1 MSPNLGGKNL
11 VIKGPGS
18 IRSRRYVNH
27 GLGKHCGVKVDMGLE
42 KLYTDK
48 LSLFT
53 DLYQITM
60 AYGYFTLGIHEKEVC
75 FHMVTRKNPFGGG
88 YTVACGLAQFI
99 EYLSGFRFQEDDLN
113 YLESMRGSDGRPLFS
128 TQFLYYLKEFRPKV
142 TVHAIPEGT
151 VVFPYEPLVR
161 VTGPLLHCQLM
172 ESALLNIV
180 NFQSLIAT
188 KASRVVLAAEGQPV
202 VEFGLRRAHGIDGAV
217 SASRAAY
224 IGGCVGTSNVLAGK
238 LFGIPVK
245 GTHAH
250 SWVMVFEDE
259 LSAFQ
264 GYAKTMPNNCIFLV
278 DTYESFHGIRN
289 AIQVGMEMRE
299 KGHKLL
305 GIRLD
310 SGDLAYLS
318 QEARKLL
325 DEAGLSDS
333 VIIGSS
339 DLDEEAIANFK
350 EQGARVDI
358 WGVGTRLVTAHGDPA
373 LTGVYKLSAVKGK
386 DGRWEY
392 KIKISEQFAKVTVPG
407 VLQVR
412 RYIRDGEY
420 IADAIYDLQMGI
432 EEPTLIMDPSDPTR
446 RKKIYEGLRY
456 EELLVPIFEEGSLV
470 YSIPTIEDSRNRCME
485 QLKRFHPSIRRRISP
500 HSYPAGLEKRLYEL
514 RSLLITEVKERL
526 S

>member
-1 MSPNLGGKNL
+1 MTLS
-11 VIKGPGS
+11 S
-18 IRSRRYVNH
+18 
-27 GLGKHCGVKVDMGLE
+27 
-42 KLYTDK
+42 LYRDS

-60 AYGYFTLGIHEKEVC
+60 AYGYYSLGIQDKEVC
-75 FHMVTRKNPFGGG
+75 FHMITRKNPFEGG

-99 EYLSGFRFQEDDLN
+99 EYLEGLRFREDDLN
-113 YLESMRGSDGRPLFS
+113 YLQAMKGADGRPLFS
-128 TQFLYYLKEFRPKV
+128 EGFLNYLKELRLRI
-142 TVHAIPEGT
+142 TVHAVPEGT

-161 VTGPLLHCQLM
+161 VIGPLLQCQLV

-202 VEFGLRRAHGIDGAV
+202 VEFGLRRAHGVDGAV

-259 LSAFQ
+259 LQAFQ
-264 GYAKTMPNNCIFLV
+264 GYAKSMPNNCILLV
-278 DTYESFHGIRN
+278 DTYETFQGIRN
-289 AIQVGMEMRE
+289 AVHVAGEMKAR
-299 KGHKLL
+299 GDRLL

-318 QEARKLL
+318 QEARRILN
-325 DEAGLSDS
+325 EAGLKDA

-339 DLDEEAIANFK
+339 DLDEDAIANFK
-350 EQGARVDI
+350 EQGAKVDM

-373 LTGVYKLSAVKGK
+373 LTGVYKLSAVRGPN
-386 DGRWEY
+386 GRWEY
-392 KIKISEQFAKVTVPG
+392 KIKISEQLAKVTVPG
-407 VLQVR
+407 VLEVR
-412 RYIRDGEY
+412 RYKRDGEY
-420 IADAIYDLQMGI
+420 IADAIYDLQMGL
-432 EEPTLIMDPSDPTR
+432 EEPVVIMDPSDPTR
-446 RKKIYEGLRY
+446 RKKIQGGLES
-456 EELLVPIFEEGSLV
+456 EELLVPIFEEGQLV
-470 YSIPTIEDSRNRCME
+470 YSLPSIEEARERCLT
-485 QLKRFHPSIRRRISP
+485 QLKSFHPSIRRRISP
-500 HSYPAGLEKRLYEL
+500 HQYPAGLEKRLYEL
-514 RSLLITEVKERL
+514 RSWLITEVKEKV